1 MSFTAGDSATKIS
14 AGNAIT
20 PEDIIA
26 AGAKAPEDVATY
38 AMYLGDDALMLAQRL
53 GHWISRAPEMEEDVA
68 LANIAQDQLG
78 HARFLLSYAG
88 SAWDQTEDDLAYFRT
103 EEQFRSCRLV
113 EQENGDFGQTIARQL
128 IFSLYQYELFTRLM
142 DSADET
148 LASVAAKAVKEVTYH
163 VDHAAQW
170 TLRLGDGTDESHRR
184 MQEGLYYMWPYVD
197 ELFNDDD
204 LLRDLS
210 ERGIAVLPSTLRES
224 FDARIEPILEQATLT
239 VPDVPGAWGGDRSGN
254 FSEHRGHIL
263 AEMQVLARQ
272 FPQGV
277 TW

>member
-103 EEQFRSCRLV
+103 EEQFRSGRLV

>member
-14 AGNAIT
+14 AGAGIT
-20 PEDIIA
+20 AEDIIA
-26 AGAKAPEDVATY
+26 SGVKAPEDVATY
-38 AMYLGDDALMLAQRL
+38 ALYLGDDALMLAQRL

-88 SAWDQTEDDLAYFRT
+88 SAWEKTEDDLAYFRD
-103 EEQFRSCRLV
+103 EHEFYSARLV

-128 IFSLYQYELFTRLM
+128 IFALYQYELFTRLM

-148 LASVAAKAVKEVTYH
+148 LAAVAAKAVREVAYH
-163 VDHAAQW
+163 LDHAAQW
-170 TLRLGDGTDESHRR
+170 TLRLGDGTEESHRR
-184 MQEGLYYMWPYVD
+184 MQDGLYYMWPYVD
-197 ELFNDDD
+197 ELFHDDD
-204 LLRDLS
+204 LLRDLA

-224 FDARIEPILEQATLT
+224 FDARIKPILEQATLT
-239 VPDVPGAWGGDRSGN
+239 LPDVPSAWGGDRSGHY
-254 FSEHRGHIL
+254 SEQRGHIL
-263 AEMQVLARQ
+263 AEMQVLAREH
-272 FPQGV
+272 PGV

>member
-14 AGNAIT
+14 AGAGIT
-20 PEDIIA
+20 AEDIIA
-26 AGAKAPEDVATY
+26 SGVKAPEDVATY
-38 AMYLGDDALMLAQRL
+38 ALYLGDDALMLAQRL

-88 SAWDQTEDDLAYFRT
+88 SAWEKTEDDLAYFRD
-103 EEQFRSCRLV
+103 EHEFYSARLV

-128 IFSLYQYELFTRLM
+128 IFALYQYELFTRLM

-148 LASVAAKAVKEVTYH
+148 LAAVAAKAVREVTYH
-163 VDHAAQW
+163 LDHAAQW
-170 TLRLGDGTDESHRR
+170 TLRLGDGTEESHRR
-184 MQEGLYYMWPYVD
+184 MQDGLYYMWPYVD
-197 ELFNDDD
+197 ELFHDDD
-204 LLRDLS
+204 LLRDLA

-224 FDARIEPILEQATLT
+224 FDARIKPILEQATLT
-239 VPDVPGAWGGDRSGN
+239 LPDVPSAWGGDRSGHY
-254 FSEHRGHIL
+254 SEQRGHIL
-263 AEMQVLARQ
+263 AEMQVLAREH
-272 FPQGV
+272 PGV

>member
-204 LLRDLS
+204 LLRELS